1 MTGLV
6 FSIAVVSAS
15 VAGSQSVTSL
25 FSSAAGLN
33 NGVPDLTVTKI
44 NGPLNTSSKLK
55 LWSGFCYDV
64 RNAQYRKTV
73 SSGFTSSVYV
83 DGVLDREDIFDQS
96 IPAGRW
102 RTKCLARD
110 FTLDCSVGSTK
121 SYVVKICADSGPIV
135 SEANENNNCLEKTF
149 SCASAYSAAEL
160 APKPD
165 LTIEA
170 DGISLICHEG
180 YRCID
185 VACSYTGTYS
195 IDRVVAKVTNIGEGR
210 ANNVLYAYW
219 INGEYAGGSTC
230 IHFFSA
236 AGSKNW
242 ATQNASLAPRDEN
255 QKENQCHQNPDGTW
269 ETKNV
274 KVCVNPSLELMKTV
288 PVVSNN
294 KTQLARFGKVLESNY
309 DNNCLAVSLSCDP
322 KSCCEKGCTPSCCD
336 PAKGL

>member
-121 SYVVKICADSGPIV
+121 SYVVKICADSGAII
-135 SEANENNNCLEKTF
+135 SEANEDNNCLEKTF
-149 SCASAYSAAEL
+149 SCKSAYSAAEL
-160 APKPD
+160 APKSD
-165 LTIEA
+165 LTV
-170 DGISLICHEG
+170 DKVWFTCMEG
-180 YRCID
+180 
-185 VACSYTGTYS
+185 T
-195 IDRVVAKVTNIGEGR
+195 
-210 ANNVLYAYW
+210 
-219 INGEYAGGSTC
+219 
-230 IHFFSA
+230 
-236 AGSKNW
+236 
-242 ATQNASLAPRDEN
+242 
-255 QKENQCHQNPDGTW
+255 NPDGSYSGQYTW
-269 ETKNV
+269 DVKAQVSNLGVGYAKEITSLYWNNGKYEGRRFTDFFSPAGNKYFSTRDVWFFNIGAACGKNADGSWQTRTI
-274 KVCVNPSLELMKTV
+274 KVCANPSLESLKADPTV
-288 PVVSNN
+288 SGRKSLLKLFGKALDSDNSNN
-294 KTQLARFGKVLESNY
+294 CKEVIN
-309 DNNCLAVSLSCDP
+309 LSCNP
-322 KSCCEKGCTPSCCD
+322 KDCCMAGCTPPCCD
-336 PAKGL
+336 PNKKL